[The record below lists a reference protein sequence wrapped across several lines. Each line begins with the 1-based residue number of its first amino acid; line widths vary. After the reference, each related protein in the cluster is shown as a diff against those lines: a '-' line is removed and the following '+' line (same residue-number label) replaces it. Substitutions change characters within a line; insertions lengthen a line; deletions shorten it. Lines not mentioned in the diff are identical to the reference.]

1 MDNIEHYKNRFYN
14 LMESK
19 SGDVKPLLT
28 ENEVDEST
36 ELWLSDRI
44 SKGKGGWHAAERRR
58 REEENERRK
67 MRYQEEVSKYNR
79 DLILYD
85 FWKNP
90 NLTTDEINE
99 LQDLDKRLS
108 SSGIKGEKQK
118 MLKGFKV
125 NIYLNALKNQLYN
138 DETLDME
145 NDFRIKNRKLEYYGD
160 MLKKLVNNEINIEDI
175 KPIQPELKLE
185 KPSFGDRVGEFF
197 SL

>member
-1 MDNIEHYKNRFYN
+1 MYN
-14 LMESK
+14 
-19 SGDVKPLLT
+19 
-28 ENEVDEST
+28 
-36 ELWLSDRI
+36 
-44 SKGKGGWHAAERRR
+44 
-58 REEENERRK
+58 
-67 MRYQEEVSKYNR
+67 
-79 DLILYD
+79 

-118 MLKGFKV
+118 MLKGYKV
-125 NIYLNALKNQLYN
+125 EIYLNALKKQLYN

-145 NDFRIKNRKLEYYGD
+145 NDFGKKYRKREYYGD

>member
-1 MDNIEHYKNRFYN
+1 MELNRFKQ
-14 LMESK
+14 LLESK

-36 ELWLSDRI
+36 ELWLSSRI
-44 SKGKGGWHAAERRR
+44 SKGKGGLHGAERRR

-67 MRYQEEVSKYNR
+67 GKYQEEVSKYNR
-79 DLILYD
+79 DLVLYN

-90 NLTTDEINE
+90 NLTTNEMNE

-108 SSGIKGEKQK
+108 SSDIKGEKQK
-118 MLKGFKV
+118 MLKGYKAE
-125 NIYLNALKNQLYN
+125 IYLNALKKQLYN

-145 NDFRIKNRKLEYYGD
+145 NDFSRKNRKLEYYGD

-185 KPSFGDRVGEFF
+185 KPSFGDRLGEF
-197 SL
+197 LGL